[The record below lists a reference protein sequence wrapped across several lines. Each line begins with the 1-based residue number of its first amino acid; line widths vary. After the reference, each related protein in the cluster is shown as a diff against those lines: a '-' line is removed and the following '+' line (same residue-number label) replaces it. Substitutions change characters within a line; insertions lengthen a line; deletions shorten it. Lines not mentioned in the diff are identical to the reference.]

1 MPTKRLASAIAKEW
15 DKQGKKIDASSMP
28 NTRMA
33 CTAIDRISADKG
45 PIVANLLEYAGTDLL
60 CYRASGPNT
69 LRSRQEELWQPLL
82 NWIEKK
88 FAAPLI
94 VTEGVIPVAQPS
106 NSLNRLKN
114 VLLQYNAFELVGLVN
129 ITQVSGSLVLALGM
143 VECEI
148 GSEFCIKA
156 CQIDNQHQIN
166 FWGKES
172 ELMDRLD
179 DQAKDIE
186 ISARFLSLLK
196 TDGCGDTEAPR

>member
-1 MPTKRLASAIAKEW
+1 MIAQEC
-15 DKQGKKIDASSMP
+15 DKQEKKIDALLMP
-28 NTRMA
+28 NTRLA
-33 CTAIDRISADKG
+33 CIAIDKISVDKEL
-45 PIVANLLEYAGTDLL
+45 IVANLLDYAGTDLL

-82 NWIEKK
+82 DWMEKY

-94 VTEGVIPVAQPS
+94 VTEGVIPVAQPP
-106 NSLNRLKN
+106 NSLSRLKN

-129 ITQVSGSLVLALGM
+129 LTQASGSLVLALGM

-156 CQIDNQHQIN
+156 CQIDNQYQIDC
-166 FWGKES
+166 WGEES

-179 DQAKDIE
+179 DQARDIKTT
-186 ISARFLSLLK
+186 ARFLSLLK
-196 TDGCGDTEAPR
+196 TDGCGDTEVPR

>member
-1 MPTKRLASAIAKEW
+1 MIAKEW
-15 DKQGKKIDASSMP
+15 DKQGKKIDTLLMP

-33 CTAIDRISADKG
+33 CTAIDRISADKE
-45 PIVANLLEYAGTDLL
+45 PIVANLLDYAGTDLL
-60 CYRASGPNT
+60 CYRASGPST

-82 NWIEKK
+82 HWMEKY

-94 VTEGVIPVAQPS
+94 VTEGVIPVAQPP
-106 NSLNRLKN
+106 NSLSRLKN

-129 ITQVSGSLVLALGM
+129 LTQASGSLVLALGM

-156 CQIDNQHQIN
+156 CQIDNQYQIDC
-166 FWGKES
+166 WGEES

-179 DQAKDIE
+179 DQARDIKTT
-186 ISARFLSLLK
+186 ARFLSLLI
-196 TDGCGDTEAPR
+196 TDGCGDTEVPR